1 MIRMWQMRLST
12 FLLLATAVPSPA
24 PAKPAF
30 TTKKDQYGTVYH
42 VDFEQVQ
49 APGDLT
55 AIPGIKLAWYQH
67 GAQLNG
73 WLANARDI
81 DGDGRIELFLAAA
94 RDGERR
100 LVCYHQ
106 DGTRA
111 WQSPPI
117 GDPLGGESGLAIVD
131 LDADGSFELVFNL
144 SRELWCLDAR
154 TGKTRWKVPLP
165 RSHDNYQVSV
175 VGHFLDRKQ
184 QAVVCRVGAEVSCYD
199 AKGEKKWDYRIQHR
213 NLYGHEM
220 THYDADRDGL
230 DEVYISLNGKFIVLN
245 GDGTLRWSDDTV
257 RNHTDFILCGDV
269 DGDGEL
275 EIVYDR
281 NGCDALKGPIACVDG
296 GTGKPEKLWNYR
308 RPGMDHLQR
317 ATLGDFDPSRPGLE
331 LVAVGKR
338 QIRGG
343 LVLWSAEE
351 DHLWHKDIP
360 AGWVTWGDWN
370 GDRNPEILLSGGIGG
385 QNGFEVWTGSGKRLY
400 ALAGTGA
407 TPMGVESAGPLRP
420 DLDGNGKADLLLWT
434 RRGYMLLL
442 EAP

>member
-1 MIRMWQMRLST
+1 MRNLP
-12 FLLLATAVPSPA
+12 LATIVLLGCSWGLTTG
-24 PAKPAF
+24 AKPAF

-42 VDFEQVQ
+42 VDFEQVRS
-49 APGDLT
+49 PGDLT

-73 WLANARDI
+73 WLANARDV

-94 RDGERR
+94 RDSERR
-100 LVCYHQ
+100 LVCYRQ
-106 DGTRA
+106 DGTKA

-144 SRELWCLDAR
+144 NRELWCLDAR
-154 TGKTRWKVPLP
+154 TGKTRLEGPPSRAPTTTTRSRWSATSSTASNRPWSAGSEP
-165 RSHDNYQVSV
+165 RSAAMTV
-175 VGHFLDRKQ
+175 
-184 QAVVCRVGAEVSCYD
+184 
-199 AKGEKKWDYRIQHR
+199 KGERKWNYRIQHR

-220 THYDADRDGL
+220 THYDADGDSI

-296 GTGKPEKLWNYR
+296 RTGKPEKLWNYR

-351 DHLWHKDIP
+351 NHLWHKDIP